1 VLRRVTVPATD
12 LAERAIALAT
22 SGDRNGAVS
31 ELVESAGDVDA
42 LEEARGVLVGRIQA
56 RSDDYEA
63 TAGLTLLNAAIA
75 AAGPKAEVT
84 WKPKKW
90 RLPR

>member
-1 VLRRVTVPATD
+1 MPSTD

-22 SGDRNGAVS
+22 SGDRNGAVN

-42 LEEARGVLVGRIQA
+42 LEEARGLLVRRIQA

-75 AAGPKAEVT
+75 TAGPKAEVT

>member
-1 VLRRVTVPATD
+1 MVPSIDPVTD
-12 LAERAIALAT
+12 LAERAITLAT
-22 SGDRNGAVS
+22 SGDRDGAVS
-31 ELVESAGDVDA
+31 ELIGMATDVDA
-42 LEEARGVLVGRIQA
+42 LEQARDLLVRRIQA
-56 RSDDYEA
+56 RSDDYQA

-75 AAGPKAEVT
+75 AAGPTAVVT

>member
-1 VLRRVTVPATD
+1 MPATD
-12 LAERAIALAT
+12 LAERAIALVT

-42 LEEARGVLVGRIQA
+42 LEEARDLLVRRIQA

-75 AAGPKAEVT
+75 AVGPKAEVT
-84 WKPKKW
+84 WKPKQW

>member
-1 VLRRVTVPATD
+1 MPATD

-31 ELVESAGDVDA
+31 DLVESAGDVDA
-42 LEEARGVLVGRIQA
+42 LEEARDLLVRRIQA

-63 TAGLTLLNAAIA
+63 TAGLTLLNLAIA

>member
-1 VLRRVTVPATD
+1 MPSVD
-12 LAERAIALAT
+12 LAERSIALAA
-22 SGDRNGAVS
+22 SGDRNGAVN
-31 ELVESAGDVDA
+31 ELVDAAGDVDA
-42 LEEARGVLVGRIQA
+42 LEEARDLLVRRIQA

-75 AAGPKAEVT
+75 TAGPKAEVT

>member
-1 VLRRVTVPATD
+1 L
-12 LAERAIALAT
+12 
-22 SGDRNGAVS
+22 
-31 ELVESAGDVDA
+31 LV
-42 LEEARGVLVGRIQA
+42 RRIQA

-75 AAGPKAEVT
+75 TAGPKAEVT

>member
-1 VLRRVTVPATD
+1 MVPSTDPASD

-31 ELVESAGDVDA
+31 ELAGSAGDVDS
-42 LEEARGVLVGRIQA
+42 LERARDLLVQRIHA
-56 RSDDYEA
+56 RSDDYQA

-75 AAGPKAEVT
+75 AVGPRAEVT